1 MLRLLRR
8 AGWLLLCYVG
18 VIVAVVAA
26 GFFGGKFGIWASVL
40 WGMVVIAGVAV
51 FIRRRAASRP
61 RS

>member
-1 MLRLLRR
+1 M
-8 AGWLLLCYVG
+8 LCYVG